1 MQVQEMIEVN
11 KRKDELISSQKDQID
26 RLYAKVKDHLLVQDQ
41 LYKDYVTVERNSEHK
56 QVQLKEN
63 CRKFEDLLLHEQ
75 IKCKKYEETLRAI
88 QGSAGS
94 ESVQARIVELTKQ
107 NAMNEVNLM
116 KMSRKYQALEE

>member
-1 MQVQEMIEVN
+1 MIEVN